1 MTLDS
6 LRLSPTPR
14 QVEETVRTLVGEG
27 SGVPLKF
34 VFSPNRPIKIPLDQ
48 INATVMPLEEI
59 SYGVPW
65 NGHRREALSGKLKPY
80 TGSIIISHYSVEWR
94 YRSSDS
100 NDVADTSEL
109 ERIQLITNEVKSA
122 KPDQTYSHPP
132 GWSSAHIMAESAGRF
147 HLWAASEEGLERAAE
162 LGVNICGS
170 SKVNTEHLTV
180 ADGEE
185 RLIYRLAVS
194 FTRELYPG
202 VSVDPIEG
210 VDIGV
215 HDPSYRSSVS
225 PIDPLSLELWEASPS
240 TPYSHPI
247 RVRGS
252 DGLQYNSIAKGDL
265 TVNPVASEWVSGTS
279 YSHPVVV
286 RGSNS
291 KLYRSTPLPSSS
303 MINPRL
309 NDPVRSAHLMVDG
322 GWMLVEAV
330 NWEIV
335 PEEWIEDKM
344 PSYPSYAIVTDS
356 RGLKY
361 EAVDGG
367 NYNKYPNPFN
377 EDNWKLLY
385 NVTII

>member
-100 NDVADTSEL
+100 NDVADTFEL
-109 ERIQLITNEVKSA
+109 ERIQLITDEVKSA

-265 TVNPVASEWVSGTS
+265 TVDPVAPDWVSGTS
-279 YSHPVVV
+279 YSHPSVV
-286 RGSNS
+286 RGSDSN
-291 KLYRSTPLPSSS
+291 LYFSTADGDLS
-303 MINPRL
+303 I
-309 NDPVRSAHLMVDG
+309 DPVVPPHMPPDPIPPAS
-322 GWMLVEAV
+322 GWIRAEAV